1 MTHRFL
7 ILISLTVL
15 LCLNLF
21 GQSKDDSLYVF
32 VGKKV
37 SIKKATQPK
46 LKADQIRFYTKY
58 KLKFKVV
65 QNIYNK
71 LEEKTVI
78 FYSAAHLGMRE
89 LPTSDYSLL
98 FLSNKN
104 GQYNLI
110 RFQFFDVYQTKD
122 GRWASCGDPF
132 YSDEQFKD
140 SLKTTIPVGK
150 LNYKKPVTFKVNPSL
165 DSAKVKE
172 VFPEPY
178 FKVEGQTATGLMG
191 SYVDD
196 LFIIKKEGVLK
207 KLGYFK

>member
-1 MTHRFL
+1 M
-7 ILISLTVL
+7 
-15 LCLNLF
+15 
-21 GQSKDDSLYVF
+21 YVF
-32 VGKKV
+32 VGKRV
-37 SIKKATQPK
+37 SIKKAKQPK
-46 LKADQIRFYTKY
+46 LKEYQIRFYSKY

-65 QNIYNK
+65 QNIHNK
-71 LEEKTVI
+71 LEEKTI
-78 FYSAAHLGMRE
+78 TIYSAAHLGMRE

-98 FLSNKN
+98 FLSNNN

-132 YSDEQFKD
+132 YSDERFKD
-140 SLKTTIPVGK
+140 SIKSSIPVAK
-150 LNYKKPVTFKVNPSL
+150 LDFKKPVTFKINSSQDSVN
-165 DSAKVKE
+165 VRQ

-196 LFIIKKEGVLK
+196 LFILKKEGILK
-207 KLGYFK
+207 QLGYFK